1 MQGVLKVGDRVEKV
15 MVVAR
20 KVKRDFSGGTFLLF
34 QFTDKESFLKA
45 VYWDPPRD
53 VESDVGVNDVVRVR
67 GEIQDYH
74 GSLQLKVNRI
84 DKLDESNYDPAL
96 FLPSSSRSGDELYDE
111 ILKLI
116 SSINDENLRALL
128 QTIFEGEGFREAFL
142 RAPAAKGW
150 HHSFVGGLAEHV
162 NDMAQLA
169 LKAVE
174 VYAGVNRDLLLA
186 GVLVHDLGKIQ
197 ELSIT
202 NHIEYSD
209 KGRLLGHISLG
220 VEFLK
225 EHIRGMDDFPDDL
238 EVTLKH
244 MILSHHGSLDNGSPI
259 VPMTVEAL
267 LLHYIDNMDAQVRGT
282 LQVLEK
288 DAHEV
293 GNWTEYVRLLDRY
306 IYRGRENGTR
316 LKAEQEGENDG

>member
-1 MQGVLKVGDRVEKV
+1 
-15 MVVAR
+15 
-20 KVKRDFSGGTFLLF
+20 
-34 QFTDKESFLKA
+34 
-45 VYWDPPRD
+45 
-53 VESDVGVNDVVRVR
+53 
-67 GEIQDYH
+67 
-74 GSLQLKVNRI
+74 
-84 DKLDESNYDPAL
+84 
-96 FLPSSSRSGDELYDE
+96 
-111 ILKLI
+111 
-116 SSINDENLRALL
+116 NDENLRALL
-128 QTIFEGEGFREAFL
+128 QTIFEGEGFREVFL

-244 MILSHHGSLDNGSPI
+244 MILSHRGSLDNGSPI